1 MTTSGAEQFES
12 LLANRARIGFGV
24 PVHTPRPSMSAL
36 YEFGGGY
43 PDPESFP
50 YEGMIEAT
58 KQMIAAEGAAAMT
71 YGDAQGYRALRELI
85 CHKYELFEAFKAEP
99 ENIIVSNGSGQALA
113 LAFSAFV
120 DPGDVIITEAP
131 TFSGTLNTMR
141 RHGPEILDVP
151 LDDEGIVTSAV
162 RERLEGLRRQ
172 GRRAKLIYTIVNF
185 QNPAGM
191 CQSLRRRHE
200 LIALAHE
207 YETLILEDDAYGEL
221 RFEGETLPPLYAL
234 DRGGR
239 VIRAGTLSKILGAG
253 VRIGWLCAPK
263 EMIPA
268 FQGFLFGGGVNPY
281 MSRVAT
287 YFLRD
292 HLVPHVQRLIAVY
305 RTKRD
310 ATLRGLDETLKGTDY
325 AVSRPEGGF
334 FLWMKLPTGTDQKK
348 LADLAVRGARAVHAG
363 PRVLPAQA
371 RGRGPHP
378 SRLQLRVARE
388 VLRGRAAD
396 RQGDPGGRA
405 RRSAAQGGGAACGIP
420 RVGSHV
426 MSAAMMRS
434 AVARL
439 VATGTLWT
447 LHTRSSARMS
457 GSCGCAES
465 GSTKKNTAST
475 PVVATRA
482 AIWASPPSGPLS
494 TASTSSPTL
503 SRSSR
508 AVWPVATVT
517 NCASVPRLQVAHA
530 TRSTFLLRARPG
542 PAVAS
547 VMDHLPRCAA
557 SAHPPVSPACPKF
570 AASEPSLAPR
580 PWKSG
585 APARVMLGP
594 CSRSPS
600 SSSAAGRSG

>member
-1 MTTSGAEQFES
+1 MLFAMTTPGAEQFES

-58 KQMIAAEGAAAMT
+58 TQMMAAEGAAAMT
-71 YGDAQGYRALRELI
+71 YGDAQGYRGLRELI

-113 LAFSAFV
+113 LAFSAFL

-151 LDDEGIVTSAV
+151 LDDEGIVTDAV
-162 RERLEGLRRQ
+162 RERLTSLRRQ
-172 GRRAKLIYTIVNF
+172 GRRCKLIYTIVNF

-207 YETLILEDDAYGEL
+207 FETLILEDDAYGEL

-239 VIRAGTLSKILGAG
+239 TIRAGTLSKILGAG

-263 EMIPA
+263 AMIPA

-292 HLVPHVQRLIAVY
+292 HLVPHVERLIAVY
-305 RTKRD
+305 RAKRD
-310 ATLRGLDETLKGTDY
+310 AMLRGLDEVLAGTDY
-325 AVSRPEGGF
+325 AVGRPEGGF
-334 FLWMKLPTGTDQKK
+334 FLWIKLPAGTDLKT
-348 LADLAVRGARAVHAG
+348 LSELAVAARV
-363 PRVLPAQA
+363 QY
-371 RGRGPHP
+371 
-378 SRLQLRVARE
+378 
-388 VLRGRAAD
+388 
-396 RQGDPGGRA
+396 
-405 RRSAAQGGGAACGIP
+405 
-420 RVGSHV
+420 
-426 MSAAMMRS
+426 
-434 AVARL
+434 
-439 VATGTLWT
+439 T
-447 LHTRSSARMS
+447 
-457 GSCGCAES
+457 
-465 GSTKKNTAST
+465 
-475 PVVATRA
+475 
-482 AIWASPPSGPLS
+482 
-494 TASTSSPTL
+494 
-503 SRSSR
+503 
-508 AVWPVATVT
+508 
-517 NCASVPRLQVAHA
+517 
-530 TRSTFLLRARPG
+530 PG
-542 PAVAS
+542 PAFFPGKGGE
-547 VMDHLPRCAA
+547 DHIR
-557 SAHPPVSPACPKF
+557 
-570 AASEPSLAPR
+570 LAFSYETPE
-580 PWKSG
+580 KCYEG
-585 APARVMLGP
+585 ARLIGKAIVGAR
-594 CSRSPS
+594 SR
-600 SSSAAGRSG
+600 